1 MNKKPYTM
9 RSLASGAALAFLTV
23 MAAGSLASCRSSR
36 PLVTF
41 VVASDLHAQDVPD
54 GRVRME
60 AVVNAANRQ
69 NADFLIELGDFVR
82 LDSAGQRLLRVWE
95 GYAGPKYHVLGNH
108 DVDRYTKEEYTAGMD
123 MPGRYYSFDHGDFHF
138 VVLDGDNLYDGQ
150 TYTPYARGNYGSR
163 PSDIDYVDPEQL
175 DWLRRDLA
183 ATDKRCILFSHQS
196 IDTQLKN
203 GAAVREVLEAEN
215 RRAGC
220 KKVVLALSGHNHS
233 NYTKV
238 IGGITYMQINSASY
252 VWVGSPTQTERRYP
266 ADVNRKYGGILK
278 YSMTYTRPLYATV
291 TLTRRGAKIKGVE
304 ADFVP
309 PTPREIGLGDSL
321 GVFPLTSSIADA
333 EVRW

>member
-69 NADFLIELGDFVR
+69 KADFLIELGDFVR

-138 VVLDGDNLYDGQ
+138 VVLDGDNMYDGQ

-163 PSDIDYVDPEQL
+163 PSDIDYVDPEPPEYRHPAEE
-175 DWLRRDLA
+175 RR
-183 ATDKRCILFSHQS
+183 
-196 IDTQLKN
+196 
-203 GAAVREVLEAEN
+203 
-215 RRAGC
+215 RRA
-220 KKVVLALSGHNHS
+220 
-233 NYTKV
+233 
-238 IGGITYMQINSASY
+238 
-252 VWVGSPTQTERRYP
+252 
-266 ADVNRKYGGILK
+266 
-278 YSMTYTRPLYATV
+278 
-291 TLTRRGAKIKGVE
+291 RGARSRE
-304 ADFVP
+304 P
-309 PTPREIGLGDSL
+309 PRRPQESGAR
-321 GVFPLTSSIADA
+321 P
-333 EVRW
+333 